1 MRNKFQ
7 RLKNKKSRSVSSN
20 RWLLRHV
27 NDVYVKMSKM
37 DGYRSRSA
45 YKLVEINDKFKIIKE
60 NSIVLDLGAAP
71 GGWSQVISNIIEAEK
86 NGICVAIDLLEI
98 EPIKNVVTIQKDFY
112 DENLMVAIKEMSKQ
126 ETFDVVL
133 SDMSPNTTGISSVDH
148 IRIMDLCERIFF
160 MCDKILQKGGTFV
173 CKIFQGGAEASL
185 LTLIKK
191 RFKVV
196 RHFKPKSS
204 RAASKEMY
212 LVACGFDDK

>member
-7 RLKNKKSRSVSSN
+7 RLKNKKSRTVSSN

-45 YKLVEINDKFKIIKE
+45 YKLIEINDKFKLIKE
-60 NSIVLDLGAAP
+60 NSVVLDFGAAP
-71 GGWSQVISNIIEAEK
+71 GGWSQVIGNIIEKEEG
-86 NGICVAIDLLEI
+86 GICVSIDLLPI
-98 EPIKNVVTIQKDFY
+98 ESIKNVIAIQKDFY
-112 DENLMVAIKEMSKQ
+112 DEDLMQVIKDSSGKEI
-126 ETFDVVL
+126 FDIVF
-133 SDMSPNTTGISSVDH
+133 SDMSPNTTGVSSVDH

-160 MCDKILQKGGTFV
+160 MCDKILQKGGSFV
-173 CKIFQGGAEASL
+173 CKIFQGGAETSL
-185 LTLIKK
+185 LSLIKK

-204 RAASKEMY
+204 RSASKEMY
-212 LVACGFDDK
+212 LIASGFDDK

>member
-7 RLKNKKSRSVSSN
+7 RLKSKKSRSVSSN

-45 YKLVEINDKFKIIKE
+45 YKLIEINDKFKIIKE
-60 NSIVLDLGAAP
+60 NSVVLDLGAAP
-71 GGWSQVISNIIEAEK
+71 GGWSQVISNIVEKEK
-86 NGICVAIDLLEI
+86 NGICVSVDLLPI
-98 EPIKNVVTIQKDFY
+98 EPMKNVVTIQKDFY
-112 DENLMVAIKEMSKQ
+112 DEDLMSVIKEGSGC
-126 ETFDVVL
+126 EIFDIVL

-160 MCDKILQKGGTFV
+160 MCDKILQSGGTFV
-173 CKIFQGGAEASL
+173 CKRFQGGAEASL
-185 LTLIKK
+185 LALIKK

-196 RHFKPKSS
+196 KHFKPKSS

-212 LVACGFDDK
+212 LVACGFDEK